1 MAVVGGVGEVPDPL
15 SVGNVM
21 DKVEGRASDKLRTA
35 MGEMEVG
42 TEEMEEGDEVEA
54 EEDSTEAE
62 GGGG

>member
-42 TEEMEEGDEVEA
+42 TEEMEEGDTRCHSRS
-54 EEDSTEAE
+54 EEWHLV
-62 GGGG
+62 